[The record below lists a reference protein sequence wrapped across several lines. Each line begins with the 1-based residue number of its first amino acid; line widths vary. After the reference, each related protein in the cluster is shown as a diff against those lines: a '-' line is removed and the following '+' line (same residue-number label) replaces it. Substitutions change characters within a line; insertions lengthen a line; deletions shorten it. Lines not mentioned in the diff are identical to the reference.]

1 MSFFVA
7 ALLDKVGDKPMV
19 SPKNLVGPEE
29 ILRVDYLL
37 LHIICFQVLCQS
49 NEGHCESVLQVPS
62 SVFCE
67 SVCICSE
74 NVTY

>member
-29 ILRVDYLL
+29 ILRVLPSL
-37 LHIICFQVLCQS
+37 RLK
-49 NEGHCESVLQVPS
+49 SV
-62 SVFCE
+62 
-67 SVCICSE
+67 
-74 NVTY
+74 